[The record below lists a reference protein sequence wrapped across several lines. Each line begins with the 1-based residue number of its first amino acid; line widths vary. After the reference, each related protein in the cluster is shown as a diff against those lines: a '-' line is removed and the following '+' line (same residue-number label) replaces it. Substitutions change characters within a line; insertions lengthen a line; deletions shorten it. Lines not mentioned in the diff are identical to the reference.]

1 MLVTSL
7 LHVKQKNSTLP
18 LSPLQSHSKKIL
30 HLPHKPA
37 FMASQSVLYRL
48 QIWWKVHWA
57 NWKTSTLL
65 NCNLCAMAYT
75 HYRLPPLLS
84 VSADQC
90 PLVSPLPLSRRG
102 TFLLPRKA
110 CLDLFSLSTLSNPL
124 ALGNHWSAF
133 HLSIVCLLFQGF
145 PRKGIMHYFV
155 CFLLA

>member
-1 MLVTSL
+1 MWN
-7 LHVKQKNSTLP
+7 KKIPPLP

-30 HLPHKPA
+30 HLPHQPA
-37 FMASQSVLYRL
+37 FMASQSILHCL

-65 NCNLCAMAYT
+65 NCNLCALAYT
-75 HYRLPPLLS
+75 HYQRPPLLS

-90 PLVSPLPLSRRG
+90 PLVSPLPLSRWG

-110 CLDLFSLSTLSNPL
+110 RLDLFSLSTLSSPL

-133 HLSIVCLLFQGF
+133 HLSRVCLLFLGF
-145 PRKGIMHYFV
+145 PRKGIMHSFV